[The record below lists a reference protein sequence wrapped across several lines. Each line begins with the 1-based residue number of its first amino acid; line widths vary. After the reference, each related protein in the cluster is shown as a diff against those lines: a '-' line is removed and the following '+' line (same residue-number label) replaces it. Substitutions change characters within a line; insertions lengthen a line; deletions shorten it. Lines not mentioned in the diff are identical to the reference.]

1 MIFDLM
7 IFILLNFHLY
17 LNRLKI
23 EPIIFNPNYDTF
35 FYYLYLTLLIYY
47 CYCSLLVFYG
57 DFDFVSSVI

>member
-17 LNRLKI
+17 LNRLK
-23 EPIIFNPNYDTF
+23 PIIFYPNYDTF